1 MPTQHLLISGKVQG
15 VFFRASAK
23 EVADQSGIKGW
34 ARNTADGKVEI
45 VAMGSEEA
53 LAAFIAW
60 CHRGPDA
67 AEVHQVL
74 ATTLPDTERF
84 SRFSIRR

>member
-15 VFFRASAK
+15 VYFRASAK

-45 VAMGSEEA
+45 VALGNVEA

-60 CHRGPDA
+60 CYRGPA
-67 AEVHQVL
+67 GAEVHQVL
-74 ATTLPDTERF
+74 TTPLPDTELF
-84 SRFSIRR
+84 SGFSIRR